1 MTKKHWIVMVF
12 VILSSILGVLFIW
25 KASLLKVGSHIPEC
39 RATTEFNKNGYRAP
53 LIVNFR
59 VDKDKGLIFYEG
71 PVFLDNKLVGIVN
84 RQIEFTVKRM
94 PGATREHGTVNYQ
107 SYNVTV
113 FPKDN
118 LSENIAEKILHNFFI
133 KNNSSIYFDIFNM
146 KDGAIL
152 INDNIPL
159 FYCRHVQKN

>member
-1 MTKKHWIVMVF
+1 MTKKHWVAMVV
-12 VILSSILGVLFIW
+12 VILSSMLGVLFIW
-25 KASLLKVGSHIPEC
+25 KASLLTVGNYISEC
-39 RATTEFNKNGYRAP
+39 RATTEFNQNGYRSS

-71 PVFLDNKLVGIVN
+71 PVFFDNQLVGIIN

-94 PGATREHGTVNYQ
+94 PGSTREHGTVNYQ

-118 LSENIAEKILHNFFI
+118 LSENIAEKILHKFFI
-133 KNNSSIYFDIFNM
+133 INNNSIYFDVVNM
-146 KDGAIL
+146 KEGAIF
-152 INDNIPL
+152 INDNIPV
-159 FYCRHVQKN
+159 FYCRHAKNN